1 MAAYLEKVKTTL
13 CQFDYHSVEQIPSED
28 NTVADAL
35 ARLATSREAEELNV
49 VPIETLPQPSISEH
63 ENVSCLEDGATW
75 MSPILAYL
83 KNGTMPGDQNDA
95 QRLMYQLP

>member
-1 MAAYLEKVKTTL
+1 MVAYLNKVKTAL
-13 CQFDYHSVEQIPSED
+13 CQFDYYSVEQIPRVD
-28 NTVADAL
+28 NTLADAL

-49 VPIETLPQPSISEH
+49 VPIETPPLPSISKP
-63 ENVSCLEDGATW
+63 ENVSCLEDSATW

-83 KNGTMPGDQNDA
+83 KDGTMPGDRNVA